1 MKTKTAHGLYNFN
14 VYFLIF
20 CTILFSI
27 INSGLYYLN
36 YQGIIN
42 VGTTQMSNSYYYFIA
57 TFLII
62 ALIMSLYQL
71 ITKRRETLIILIALM
86 GIVLIVVG
94 TVITYLSD
102 TISLILPA
110 QFLTCVGFLLI
121 SFLIVQAAVATKIEL
136 ISTVDRLYVLKR
148 KELRDIMENIV
159 ISSIFIVLLAILLL
173 QDASQ
178 FEIGRIVLSLFGF
191 LLLTSASTYFRMKHN
206 SYIQFDYIVDEYRS
220 LVLFLR
226 AAEQNSDNYLE
237 TIAGLNESIESYEKK
252 IATKSTKY
260 KELTNTNRQKEAI
273 KQEIIELTNNIEQL
287 NEVALLQKQLE
298 NENKDKIYKTR
309 VWEKEFE
316 EQFEVLTAEKNQEIS
331 QKTNI
336 NEMLAEKQQEVESI
350 KDNLIRIKS
359 GYEIETQNLDELRT
373 LHQELT
379 DKRLEYLAQVESG
392 NLDEN
397 EKTKLIRKAVQVAK
411 KFAKIDVNIVVKQ
424 TLIDT
429 QQTEMMQ
436 LSQKLQNLEQ
446 QEIPDLIYVIE
457 NKEQHIEQLTNAL
470 LEVEV
475 AFQEQLA
482 DDEKIKE
489 FQLELTE
496 TAEKLAKIVEL
507 EEIYADKQ
515 AIIDYDYLTDIA
527 EIEEYLNQTEQ
538 QVSQMI
544 QEVELLNGQYQAK
557 QNLIVDIL
565 ERQKIIVNKIKK

>member
-309 VWEKEFE
+309 VWEKGFE
-316 EQFEVLTAEKNQEIS
+316 GQFEVLTAEKNQEIS

-350 KDNLIRIKS
+350 KDNLVKIKS
-359 GYEIETQNLDELRT
+359 EYEIETQNLDELRT

-379 DKRLEYLAQVESG
+379 DKRLEYLSQVESG

-429 QQTEMMQ
+429 QQTEMTQ

-507 EEIYADKQ
+507 EEIHADKQ

>member
-429 QQTEMMQ
+429 QQTEMTQ